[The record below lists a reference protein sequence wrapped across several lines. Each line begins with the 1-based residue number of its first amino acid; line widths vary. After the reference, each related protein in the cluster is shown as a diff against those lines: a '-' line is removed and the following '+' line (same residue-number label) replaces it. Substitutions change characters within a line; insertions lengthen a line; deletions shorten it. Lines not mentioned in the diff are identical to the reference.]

1 MNPDIDGLRT
11 LAVVPVVLFH
21 AYPELFPG
29 GFIGVDIFFVI
40 SGYLISGILLKEHAA
55 DQFSYYNFYSR
66 RIRRIFPILLVVL
79 STTLWMGCL
88 YFLASKLKALAA
100 TMLAGSLFC
109 ANLQVLSLEK
119 GYFDDDIKTN
129 PLLHLW
135 SLGVEEQFYI
145 IWPFFVSLVA
155 RLTSI
160 RRAVVYQ
167 VVFMGLSFVMNVAM
181 LGFHGTNKFSFYFPL
196 CRFWQMSIGG
206 LVAFLHSHDALKQL
220 GTSKLMSISGLI
232 CIVIG
237 FILID
242 ELRAFPGYWALFPTC
257 GAALL
262 IAAGPEA
269 PFNYNILSSQ
279 VMVYVGKISY
289 ALYLWHWPL
298 LVFAKARFP
307 NDAFRPFY
315 MQPYVMI
322 LVAVALSINFSGFE
336 NRVRRIKSKWVV
348 VILLVIMA
356 GVSVLSL
363 AVYKFP
369 KSFSLTELSF
379 QDVVPPTDIELE
391 VVPEVSE
398 VATNAS
404 NKLPKSFLMTELS
417 AQDVAPPKDF
427 ETQIMHALV
436 ALVQSALNA
445 SATMNSDNISSV
457 VKVTSRIST
466 SQTVQVSQ
474 DGGTLA
480 QPNPSRER
488 FVKQV
493 TFRQAVAAWKDMDDA
508 WFVNLIALDEKSVY
522 GYHKHAQILNPDHE
536 ATDGLVVVLGDS
548 HADMLKPRF
557 VKLYRKAQKGNAS
570 FPTMV
575 FKTDYGPPTLSCR
588 TDTQKDFD
596 MVLRTTNEK
605 NTLGFSIQSRQQ
617 LVTRTPH

>member
-1 MNPDIDGLRT
+1 QELLPTKSPQAIELQLQHVKPNHEMQYRPDIDGLRT

-21 AYPELFPG
+21 AYPQLFPG

-40 SGYLISGILLKEHAA
+40 SGYLISGILLKEHST
-55 DQFSYYNFYSR
+55 DRFSYYNFYSR
-66 RIRRIFPILLVVL
+66 RVRRIFPILLVVL
-79 STTLWMGCL
+79 ATTLWMGCL

-109 ANLQVLSLEK
+109 ANVQVLSLEK

-155 RLTSI
+155 RQSSF
-160 RRAVVYQ
+160 RRAVVSQ

-206 LVAFLHSHDALKQL
+206 LVAFLHSHDALKRL
-220 GTSKLMSISGLI
+220 GTSKLMSIAGLI
-232 CIVIG
+232 CIVLG
-237 FILID
+237 FVLID
-242 ELRAFPGYWALFPTC
+242 ESRAFPGYWAVLPTG

-269 PFNYNILSSQ
+269 PLNDNILGSRA
-279 VMVYVGKISY
+279 MVYVGKISY

-336 NRVRRIKSKWVV
+336 NRVRRVKSKWAVL
-348 VILLVIMA
+348 ILLVVMA

-363 AVYKFP
+363 SVYKFP
-369 KSFSLTELSF
+369 KSFSLTELSL

-391 VVPEVSE
+391 VTPEVSD

-404 NKLPKSFLMTELS
+404 
-417 AQDVAPPKDF
+417 DF
-427 ETQIMHALV
+427 VST
-436 ALVQSALNA
+436 NA
-445 SATMNSDNISSV
+445 TFPSITSS
-457 VKVTSRIST
+457 TPTFTDRSS
-466 SQTVQVSQ
+466 
-474 DGGTLA
+474 
-480 QPNPSRER
+480 QPNPSREK

-493 TFRQAVAAWKDMDDA
+493 TFEQAVAGGNDMHVAWSA
-508 WFVNLIALDEKSVY
+508 NLTALDEKSPY
-522 GYHKHAQILNPDHE
+522 GYQYDAQILNPNHE
-536 ATDGLVVVLGDS
+536 TTDGLVIVLGDS

-557 VKLYRKAQKGNAS
+557 VKLYQKAQKENAS

-575 FKTDYGPPTLSCR
+575 FKTFFGRPTLSCR
-588 TDTQKDFD
+588 EDTQKDFD
-596 MVLRTTNEK
+596 MILRVKPQAESAWK
-605 NTLGFSIQSRQQ
+605 NLTAKTARRWRPRQC
-617 LVTRTPH
+617 